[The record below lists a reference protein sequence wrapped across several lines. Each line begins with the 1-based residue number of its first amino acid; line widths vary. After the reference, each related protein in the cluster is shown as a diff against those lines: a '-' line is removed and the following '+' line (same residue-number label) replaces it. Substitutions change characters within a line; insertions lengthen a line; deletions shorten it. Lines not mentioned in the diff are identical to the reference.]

1 MEDFLKFLLIAGV
14 ILVGIF
20 KEVNKNSKSKKAK
33 NKRPVSPMPSPV
45 EVAPDAVPMPEAW
58 GRPKSL
64 EELFQPNPRETDRHR
79 NSLPNRRR
87 NQQRSRKE
95 KKKKYPFP
103 HPWQTVPRK
112 INEIPNKVLIITLT
126 PNQLITNMI
135 SRFTPQKKPAALLSG
150 ERYFNGSIDREPVEL
165 IEFRIIM

>member
-58 GRPKSL
+58 GGPKSL
-64 EELFQPNPRETDRHR
+64 EELFQPNPLKQT
-79 NSLPNRRR
+79 PP
-87 NQQRSRKE
+87 QQSPK
-95 KKKKYPFP
+95 
-103 HPWQTVPRK
+103 QTA
-112 INEIPNKVLIITLT
+112 
-126 PNQLITNMI
+126 
-135 SRFTPQKKPAALLSG
+135 KPAAQQK
-150 ERYFNGSIDREPVEL
+150 RKKRRNIR
-165 IEFRIIM
+165 FRIPGKQCRAR

>member
-58 GRPKSL
+58 GGPKSL
-64 EELFQPNPRETDRHR
+64 EELFQPKPLKQT
-79 NSLPNRRR
+79 PP
-87 NQQRSRKE
+87 QQSPKQAAKPAAQQKR

-135 SRFTPQKKPAALLSG
+135 SRFTSQKKPAALLSG
-150 ERYFNGSIDREPVEL
+150 ERYFNGSIERARKL

>member
-58 GRPKSL
+58 GGPKSL
-64 EELFQPNPRETDRHR
+64 EELFQPKPLKQT
-79 NSLPNRRR
+79 PP
-87 NQQRSRKE
+87 QQSPK
-95 KKKKYPFP
+95 
-103 HPWQTVPRK
+103 QTA
-112 INEIPNKVLIITLT
+112 
-126 PNQLITNMI
+126 
-135 SRFTPQKKPAALLSG
+135 KPAAQQKRKK
-150 ERYFNGSIDREPVEL
+150 ERNIR
-165 IEFRIIM
+165 FRIPGKQCRAR

>member
-58 GRPKSL
+58 GGPKSL
-64 EELFQPNPRETDRHR
+64 EELFQPKPIEPPTRKKH
-79 NSLPNRRR
+79 S
-87 NQQRSRKE
+87 QQTPPQQSPK
-95 KKKKYPFP
+95 
-103 HPWQTVPRK
+103 QTA
-112 INEIPNKVLIITLT
+112 
-126 PNQLITNMI
+126 
-135 SRFTPQKKPAALLSG
+135 KPAAQQKRKKEEISVSASLANSAAQDKRNSQQGSHYNSHTESTDNEHDFTIHSAEEARRAIIWG
-150 ERYFNGSIDREPVEL
+150 EILQRKY
-165 IEFRIIM
+165 

>member
-58 GRPKSL
+58 GGPKSL
-64 EELFQPNPRETDRHR
+64 EELFQPKPLKQTPPQQSPKQTAKPAAQQKRKKEEISVSA
-79 NSLPNRRR
+79 SLAN
-87 NQQRSRKE
+87 
-95 KKKKYPFP
+95 
-103 HPWQTVPRK
+103 K
-112 INEIPNKVLIITLT
+112 INEILNKVLIITLT

-150 ERYFNGSIDREPVEL
+150 ERYFNGSIERARKL

>member
-58 GRPKSL
+58 GGPKSL
-64 EELFQPNPRETDRHR
+64 EELFQPKPLKQT
-79 NSLPNRRR
+79 PP
-87 NQQRSRKE
+87 QQSPK
-95 KKKKYPFP
+95 
-103 HPWQTVPRK
+103 QTA
-112 INEIPNKVLIITLT
+112 
-126 PNQLITNMI
+126 
-135 SRFTPQKKPAALLSG
+135 KPAAQQKRKKEERAHRKRKRSIPECLAGLGFPGWLSRTRRILSLSG
-150 ERYFNGSIDREPVEL
+150 ICFL
-165 IEFRIIM
+165 WCRIILCIFNANRRSKRYTDGVI

>member
-58 GRPKSL
+58 GGPKSL
-64 EELFQPNPRETDRHR
+64 EELFQPKPLKQT
-79 NSLPNRRR
+79 PP
-87 NQQRSRKE
+87 QQSPK
-95 KKKKYPFP
+95 
-103 HPWQTVPRK
+103 QTA
-112 INEIPNKVLIITLT
+112 
-126 PNQLITNMI
+126 
-135 SRFTPQKKPAALLSG
+135 KPAAQQKRKK
-150 ERYFNGSIDREPVEL
+150 EEKTWFNYLFDSCCACCSWRAGSILPVYE
-165 IEFRIIM
+165 ETAVAGYCAYTDDGDGKTGCKRYGCRISGNSERGY

>member
-58 GRPKSL
+58 GGPKSL
-64 EELFQPNPRETDRHR
+64 EELFQPKPLKQTPPQQSPKQTAKPAAQQKRKKEERSET
-79 NSLPNRRR
+79 
-87 NQQRSRKE
+87 
-95 KKKKYPFP
+95 
-103 HPWQTVPRK
+103 PWQTVPRK

-150 ERYFNGSIDREPVEL
+150 ERYFNGSIERARKL

>member
-58 GRPKSL
+58 GGPKSL
-64 EELFQPNPRETDRHR
+64 EELFQPKPLKQT
-79 NSLPNRRR
+79 PP
-87 NQQRSRKE
+87 QQSPKQTAKPAAQQ
-95 KKKKYPFP
+95 KKKKRRKYPFP

-150 ERYFNGSIDREPVEL
+150 ERYFNGSIERARKL

>member
-1 MEDFLKFLLIAGV
+1 
-14 ILVGIF
+14 
-20 KEVNKNSKSKKAK
+20 
-33 NKRPVSPMPSPV
+33 MPSPV

-58 GRPKSL
+58 GTSKSL
-64 EELFQPNPRETDRHR
+64 EELFQPKPLKQT
-79 NSLPNRRR
+79 PP
-87 NQQRSRKE
+87 QQSPKQTAKPAAQQKR

-150 ERYFNGSIDREPVEL
+150 ERYFNGSIERARKL

>member
-58 GRPKSL
+58 GGPKSL
-64 EELFQPNPRETDRHR
+64 EELFQPKPLKQT
-79 NSLPNRRR
+79 PP
-87 NQQRSRKE
+87 QQSPKQTAKPAAQQKRKKE
-95 KKKKYPFP
+95 EISVP

-150 ERYFNGSIDREPVEL
+150 ERYFNGSIERARKL